1 MLAAGGESMFHIGDV
16 YSSRYRDLMTHPTV
30 RALVLASIR
39 EVQPDCVSCT
49 YAPYCGIQPEH
60 NLRSLG
66 SIFGRMRESTLC
78 SVHKGIQDFLFEK
91 LREDDPATVEILR
104 RWTTV
109 RERSHFIQASAA
121 S

>member
-1 MLAAGGESMFHIGDV
+1 MSQLATM
-16 YSSRYRDLMTHPTV
+16 
-30 RALVLASIR
+30 IR
-39 EVQPDCVSCT
+39 EDGAVAVDLDEILYSR
-49 YAPYCGIQPEH
+49 GIQPEH
-60 NLRSLG
+60 NFRSMG

-91 LREDDPATVEILR
+91 LRENDPTTVEILR

-109 RERSHFIQASAA
+109 RERTHFIQASAV

>member
-1 MLAAGGESMFHIGDV
+1 MK
-16 YSSRYRDLMTHPTV
+16 HPTV
-30 RALVLASIR
+30 RALAMASIR
-39 EVQPDCVSCT
+39 DAQPDCVDCT

-60 NLRSLG
+60 NLRTQG

-78 SVHKGIQDFLFEK
+78 SVHKGIQDYLFEK

-109 RERSHFIQASAA
+109 RERTHFIQASAA

>member
-1 MLAAGGESMFHIGDV
+1 MLAATGDEMFHIGDV
-16 YSSRYRDLMTHPTV
+16 YTTKYRDLMKHPTV
-30 RALVLASIR
+30 RALLLASIR
-39 EVQPDCVSCT
+39 EVQPDCASCT

-60 NLRSLG
+60 NLRTLG

-78 SVHKGIQDFLFEK
+78 SVHNGNQDYLFEK
-91 LREDDPATVEILR
+91 LREDDPATVAILR

-109 RERSHFIQASAA
+109 RERTHFIQASAA